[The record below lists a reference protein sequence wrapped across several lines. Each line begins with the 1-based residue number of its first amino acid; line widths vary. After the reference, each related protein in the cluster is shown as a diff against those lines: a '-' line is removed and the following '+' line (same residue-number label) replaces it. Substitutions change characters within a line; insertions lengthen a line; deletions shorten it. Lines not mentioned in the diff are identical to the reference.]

1 MTPIK
6 AGTVK
11 VSAVSKHGATEEPIV
26 SNEITITI
34 KEADKVNS
42 ALIGKWWNES
52 DESIFNITATE
63 ATIEFNGH
71 TITLPYSG
79 KIDSYDVFGNYT
91 GDKKTAGY
99 LRIKKNF
106 SYDNEADYIVNVVSE
121 KDTLKANIYTEEDHL
136 SKYIK
141 ATQRDL
147 SIPGDGEAHV
157 NKETT
162 VSAAFRDADYNNAA
176 EESWKVVSKDPQT
189 VAIYD
194 DSTDEY
200 GSESVR
206 NKDAKKIKGLKLG
219 STTLEATSKSGIK
232 ATLKVD
238 VTPIT
243 IDTIKITIKDTT
255 LFVGGTTQATAKITP
270 VDADNKE
277 LTWKSSDTKVA
288 TIDANGKITALKA
301 GTTEITATSKDQ
313 YATESDPITLTV
325 MDKPA
330 GADRYTHAGT
340 YDDDAGSVE
349 ISIDS
354 NGRVT
359 VVCDYNNGVYDAALT
374 LVSYDGTT
382 YVGKTE
388 DQYEVTLAFNK
399 DGTVTYT
406 YETYDSVVLT
416 LQKN

>member
-1 MTPIK
+1 M
-6 AGTVK
+6 
-11 VSAVSKHGATEEPIV
+11 
-26 SNEITITI
+26 
-34 KEADKVNS
+34 
-42 ALIGKWWNES
+42 
-52 DESIFNITATE
+52 
-63 ATIEFNGH
+63 
-71 TITLPYSG
+71 
-79 KIDSYDVFGNYT
+79 
-91 GDKKTAGY
+91 
-99 LRIKKNF
+99 
-106 SYDNEADYIVNVVSE
+106 
-121 KDTLKANIYTEEDHL
+121 
-136 SKYIK
+136 
-141 ATQRDL
+141 
-147 SIPGDGEAHV
+147 
-157 NKETT
+157 
-162 VSAAFRDADYNNAA
+162 
-176 EESWKVVSKDPQT
+176 
-189 VAIYD
+189 
-194 DSTDEY
+194 
-200 GSESVR
+200 
-206 NKDAKKIKGLKLG
+206 
-219 STTLEATSKSGIK
+219 EATSKSGIK
-232 ATLKVD
+232 ATLEVD

-313 YATESDPITLTV
+313 YETESNSITLTV
-325 MDKPA
+325 RDKPA
-330 GADRYTHAGT
+330 GADRSTRAGT

-354 NGRVT
+354 NGTVT

-388 DQYEVTLAFNK
+388 GQYEVTLEFNQ

>member
-6 AGTVK
+6 PGTVK

-26 SNEITITI
+26 SNEITIAI

-42 ALIGKWWNES
+42 ALIGKWWNEN
-52 DESIFNITATE
+52 DESIFNITSTE
-63 ATIEFNGH
+63 ATIEFKGH

-79 KIDSYDVFGNYT
+79 KNGSYDVFGNYT

-106 SYDNEADYIVNVVSE
+106 SYESEADYVVNVVSE

-141 ATQRDL
+141 ATQMDL

-162 VSAAFRDADYNNAA
+162 VSAAFRDADYNDAA
-176 EESWKVVSKDPQT
+176 EESWKIVSKDPET
-189 VAIYD
+189 VAVYD
-194 DSTDEY
+194 DSTKEY

-206 NKDAKKIKGLKLG
+206 NKDDKKIKGLKLG

-301 GTTEITATSKDQ
+301 GTTKITATSKDQ
-313 YATESDPITLTV
+313 YAESNSITLTV
-325 MDKPA
+325 RDKPA
-330 GADRYTHAGT
+330 GADRSTRAGT
-340 YDDDAGSVE
+340 YDDDAESVE

-354 NGRVT
+354 NGTVT
-359 VVCDYNNGVYDAALT
+359 VVYDYNNGVYDAVLT

-388 DQYEVTLAFNK
+388 GQYEVTLEFNQ